1 MSSAAPGGPTNMTID
16 ATFTAV
22 LQKSPTRGGWTYVV
36 WPKSAACFVRR
47 ATRKEGGQRVTI
59 RLEERLP

>member
-1 MSSAAPGGPTNMTID
+1 MSSAPPGGPTNMAID

-22 LQKSPTRGGWTYVV
+22 LQKSPSRGGWTSVV
-36 WPKSAACFVRR
+36 WPKSAAYLVRR
-47 ATRKEGGQRVTI
+47 ATREEAGQRVTI